1 MAFLEKS
8 TRKCNEC
15 GEVLGRFWGDDIC
28 PKCKESKNE
37 AILAIENQR
46 KTEELDKYEEECKKA
61 KSICKNIILSTTP
74 SLEGYK
80 ISEYLGIESSEVIIG
95 TGVVTDFIS
104 SITDLVGGRAS
115 GYENSLSKAKQE
127 AFDILRFKGS
137 LLGGNAIVG
146 VKSSYMDIGDNMF
159 GVFIEGTIV
168 KVDLINDEI

>member
-80 ISEYLGIESSEVIIG
+80 IS
-95 TGVVTDFIS
+95 
-104 SITDLVGGRAS
+104 
-115 GYENSLSKAKQE
+115 
-127 AFDILRFKGS
+127 
-137 LLGGNAIVG
+137 
-146 VKSSYMDIGDNMF
+146 
-159 GVFIEGTIV
+159 
-168 KVDLINDEI
+168 